1 VRSPRPLAVPLRAA
15 PRAGFAPAVSARA
28 AARTVLGV
36 AIGLTCLGT
45 VMIYSSAVWNDRYD
59 PDRLLL
65 RQLAW
70 AAVASVVAFACARVP
85 LSWVRRHAHVALL
98 VALVLVGLV
107 LVFGR
112 TVNNSRRWLDLF
124 GLRMQPSEFLKVAVI
139 VYLADRL
146 ARREEEPFERSA
158 PWPALLAPVGIGVL
172 LVMAQPDLGT
182 SLFVGAL
189 AVVLLGLA
197 GVRPGHIVPLAAAG
211 VPLLVYAAAS
221 KFRHVR
227 ERLSFLI
234 LGERASDQLQ
244 QAVIAV
250 GSGGLFGVGLGA
262 STHKLGGRVPELHTD
277 FIFAAIG
284 QELGFVGCAAVI
296 LAFMALVVYGK
307 RVAERAQEEVGAF
320 PFYLAAGAAFCVGFQ
335 ALINVAVV
343 TACAPTKGVSLPF
356 VSLGGSNLVVSF
368 ACVGLILNVGRE
380 TERAEGGE
388 PWSR

>member
-1 VRSPRPLAVPLRAA
+1 V
-15 PRAGFAPAVSARA
+15 RAGFGPSVGAGA
-28 AARTVLGV
+28 AARTVLGIAV
-36 AIGLTCLGT
+36 GLTCLGT

-59 PDRLLL
+59 PDALLL

-70 AAVASVVAFACARVP
+70 AGVAGLTAWFCARVP
-85 LSWVRRHAHVALL
+85 LRLLRRHAHLFLAGALVL
-98 VALVLVGLV
+98 VALVLVA
-107 LVFGR
+107 GR
-112 TVNNSRRWLDLF
+112 TVNASRRWLDVF
-124 GLRMQPSEFLKVAVI
+124 GLRMQPSELLKVAVV

-146 ARREEEPFERSA
+146 ARREDEPFERA
-158 PWPALLAPVGIGVL
+158 PPWPALLAPVGIGVV

-197 GVRPGHIVPLAAAG
+197 GVRPGHILPLAVAG
-211 VPLLVYAAAS
+211 VPLLVYVAATR
-221 KFRHVR
+221 FRHVR

-296 LAFMALVVYGK
+296 LSFMALVVYGK
-307 RVAERAQEEVGAF
+307 RVAERAHATLGPF
-320 PFYLAAGAAFCVGFQ
+320 GFYLAAGATFCVGFQ
-335 ALINVAVV
+335 ALINIAVV

-356 VSLGGSNLVVSF
+356 ISLGGSNLVVCF

-380 TERAEGGE
+380 TDALETGE
-388 PWSR
+388 PWR